1 MFTVKEGKLYYEKRL
16 ALVRDLIIP
25 ESVLRSINF
34 DEDKKCYSTHVV
46 VNGTLIYVIKYK
58 ELESTLSNMW
68 HFAVQSFSK
77 MGNMYESE
85 CLYLG
90 I

>member
-16 ALVRDLIIP
+16 AIVRDLIIP
-25 ESVLRSINF
+25 ESVLKTIDF
-34 DEDKKCYSTHVV
+34 DEDSKCYSTHVV
-46 VNGTLIYVIKYK
+46 VNKTLIYVMKYK
-58 ELESTLSNMW
+58 DKGILANQW
-68 HFAVQSFSK
+68 HFAVQSISK

-90 I
+90 T